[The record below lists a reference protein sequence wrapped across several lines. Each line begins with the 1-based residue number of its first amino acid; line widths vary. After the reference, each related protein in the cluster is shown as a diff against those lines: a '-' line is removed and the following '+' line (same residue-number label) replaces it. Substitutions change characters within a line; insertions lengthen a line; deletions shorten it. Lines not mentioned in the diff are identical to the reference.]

1 MGRRQPGL
9 VLLDE
14 VDAVLH
20 PSMISALIAG
30 LKEQFVDN
38 GTPVI
43 MATHSVTTACLVD
56 DDALF
61 RVSRSGGRVDV
72 LQITRPEAVAELSEG
87 LATID
92 AGLKIAALESAA
104 PITIMSEGKNT
115 LHLEK
120 WASCFFQERLTC
132 STR

>member
-1 MGRRQPGL
+1 M
-9 VLLDE
+9 
-14 VDAVLH
+14 LH

-43 MATHSVTTACLVD
+43 MATHSVTTVCLVD
-56 DDALF
+56 DAALF

-72 LQITRPEAVAELSEG
+72 LQITRSEAVAELSEG

-92 AGLKIAALESAA
+92 AGIENCGVGERYTHYHHVRGEEHAA
-104 PITIMSEGKNT
+104 P
-115 LHLEK
+115 
-120 WASCFFQERLTC
+120 
-132 STR
+132 